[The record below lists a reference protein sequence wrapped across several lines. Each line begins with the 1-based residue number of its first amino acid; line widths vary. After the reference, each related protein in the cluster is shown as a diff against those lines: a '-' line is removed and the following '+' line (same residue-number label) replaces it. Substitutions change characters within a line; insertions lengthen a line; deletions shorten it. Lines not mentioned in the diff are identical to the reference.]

1 MRAPTSGAAYTRGQ
15 RARSRSADRKGQ
27 RRRDERAEAERGPGW
42 KYVNVRRYFA
52 FLEHS
57 IDKGTQFAVNG
68 RTIFLRWTVN
78 DCEFPLTGY
87 APCDTNAGRLKFLL
101 CMVGE
106 ASKVTRKL
114 KGRFPQDYPLSVV
127 EDTFSALSK
136 KQTQYAAQ
144 ARAQLQRRPTG
155 QSAQVR

>member
-1 MRAPTSGAAYTRGQ
+1 MRISQ
-15 RARSRSADRKGQ
+15 RSAGAQ
-27 RRRDERAEAERGPGW
+27 PGL
-42 KYVNVRRYFA
+42 A
-52 FLEHS
+52 
-57 IDKGTQFAVNG
+57 GQFALWTILLLVDFGAG
-68 RTIFLRWTVN
+68 RRMLSFSISPKHMLDRLLVDARHLPTLSAGMPFDSLS
-78 DCEFPLTGY
+78 TGY